1 MRGPYKCPGVNT
13 PLLASIIRCSASC
26 VLKEEKEMKQRTK
39 VLSRTDGTSDPFRA
53 FVLRWFANIGL
64 ALTALRFIGEQVKAL
79 VATFTP

>member
-1 MRGPYKCPGVNT
+1 
-13 PLLASIIRCSASC
+13 
-26 VLKEEKEMKQRTK
+26 MKQRTK